1 MNRLHPQELYRIL
14 SANLSNGQRRELQ
27 VDGFQ
32 KAAVLVPLIDMGE
45 ECTLLFTK
53 RTETVETHKGQVSF
67 PGGVVDGTDL
77 DPIHTALRET
87 QEEIG
92 ITAGLVQTLGLLDD
106 LMTPAGFVITPVVGF
121 LKVPPR
127 VSPSEI
133 EVAEVFEIPLSF
145 FANPAQ
151 GRREYREFRGQRHE
165 VWFYDTGRHII
176 WGATAN
182 IVRMVLKKTGMIPS
196 DRE

>member
-14 SANLSNGQRRELQ
+14 SANLSNGQRKELQ
-27 VDGFQ
+27 IDGFQ

-92 ITAGLVQTLGLLDD
+92 IAAGLVQTLGLLDD

-121 LKVPPR
+121 LRAAPR

-145 FANPAQ
+145 FADPAQ

-165 VWFYDTGRHII
+165 VWFYDTGRHTI

-196 DRE
+196 DGE